1 MVYCTS
7 TYTIQI
13 LYSIKMQI
21 VLCYSEH
28 TVTVLNYKSK
38 HWFVTRGSPAVEI
51 IVRRRDWRRGFQ
63 SCCSP
68 WCWEERTVS
77 ERGRGWESEGRDAAS
92 PQAIEGSAGRLSL
105 ACLREMLSDYLC
117 QSHLRIITHL
127 QDLLYLQALH
137 YSFQHLQEPHRC
149 LHPELLNTGGWKTW
163 SGKLCPWGNSHRVVF
178 STVQMSQEHLTRE
191 SVDLCHPWL
200 TTLPSMA
207 VFLLELEIALLT
219 QPLVTLLPVF
229 HLSWQN
235 APSKWGPLIAYNS
248 LSLVLE
254 SLVFSFNVFFWF
266 LMSKSMCGCGCSII
280 SSLMKRLGRSAC
292 CSDLLSCS
300 HTSEHLQHLATGCPP
315 RHKVTS
321 S

>member
-68 WCWEERTVS
+68 WCSEERTVS
-77 ERGRGWESEGRDAAS
+77 ERGRGWESEGRDSAS

-117 QSHLRIITHL
+117 QSRLRIITHL

-149 LHPELLNTGGWKTW
+149 LHPELLNTGEWKTW

-178 STVQMSQEHLTRE
+178 SAVQMSQEHLTRE
-191 SVDLCHPWL
+191 SVVLCYPWL
-200 TTLPSMA
+200 WQNFTFHGSFPHGTGNRSFDATTCDSAPS
-207 VFLLELEIALLT
+207 FSLKLT
-219 QPLVTLLPVF
+219 ERSFKVRAADCLQRLF
-229 HLSWQN
+229 HLC
-235 APSKWGPLIAYNS
+235 
-248 LSLVLE
+248 LS
-254 SLVFSFNVFFWF
+254 
-266 LMSKSMCGCGCSII
+266 
-280 SSLMKRLGRSAC
+280 
-292 CSDLLSCS
+292 
-300 HTSEHLQHLATGCPP
+300 H
-315 RHKVTS
+315 
-321 S
+321 